1 MKTTPIEAYR
11 IRHLSV
17 GNEEGVPENVVYLDM
32 AMAVARAVR
41 LHRDDQLHIV
51 EPVTITMTG
60 RFLEATLPDGS
71 PVGYMHQEVDREVAD
86 ISQRRDAAMA
96 KLTPE
101 ERSLFGY

>member
-1 MKTTPIEAYR
+1 MKTTPRQAFR
-11 IRHLSV
+11 IRHFSV
-17 GNEEGVPENVVYLDM
+17 GNEECVTENVVYLDG
-32 AMAVARAVR
+32 AMAVARADS

-51 EPVTITMTG
+51 EPVMITMTG

-86 ISQRRDAAMA
+86 ISQRRAEAMA
-96 KLTPE
+96 KLQPE